1 MKVYS
6 KPLYYEI
13 AFDFVDIKK
22 QIKLFEAFAKKY
34 SKIPVKR
41 IIDIGCGPSK
51 QVRELAKQGYEAVG
65 LDLSAEMLQYL
76 KQEAKKEGVDVEIV
90 KANFVNFKLAKKVD
104 FACILMGTITYMAS
118 NQDFLDHLNSVAVS
132 LNKGGLYLIENM
144 KLHWA
149 SKKFFTPSKWTMKQQ
164 GITVKTTYTI
174 KLKDTLKQ
182 LLNEE
187 LRLEIN
193 DYGKKQTIANSF
205 TTKMVFPQEF
215 LELVKENGQFEFLG
229 WFERYST
236 KPLKQATHDNTILL
250 RRK

>member
-13 AFDFVDIKK
+13 AFDFVGIKK
-22 QIKLFEAFAKKY
+22 QIKLFEAFAKRY

-76 KQEAKKEGVDVEIV
+76 KQKAKKEGFDVETV
-90 KANFVNFKLAKKVD
+90 KANFINFKLAKKVD
-104 FACILMGTITYMAS
+104 FACMLMGTITYMSS
-118 NQDFLDHLNSVAVS
+118 NQDFLNHLNSVAVS
-132 LNKGGLYLIENM
+132 LNTGGLYLIENM
-144 KLHWA
+144 KLDWA
-149 SKKFFTPSKWTMKQQ
+149 SKKFFKPSKWTMRQK

-182 LLNEE
+182 LLDEE
-187 LRLEIN
+187 LKLEIN
-193 DYGKKQTIANSF
+193 DNGKKQTIANSF

-229 WFERYST
+229 WFERYNP

-250 RRK
+250 RKK